1 MKYILGFC
9 LGLATILIGI
19 AIWQYLFCPQ
29 LDFTS
34 PSKFSGN
41 HWYNPYESS
50 NPANW
55 VKCNFHAHTRD
66 WGGLT
71 CGNGTPKD
79 LWKTYSELN
88 YRVHCISE
96 YQEINKDFAKD
107 SNYVPAYEHGY
118 NFMKAHQLVVG
129 DNSVT
134 WADFLLPQTLSNKQW
149 MLSHLNA
156 SPKNVVVLNHPEV
169 RAAYSTNDM
178 KYLSGYQCIEVL
190 NPNARSFSIWDA
202 ALSSGRPAFI
212 TANDDL
218 HHVLDRWDSGRFCT
232 WLNLSCANKE
242 SVVSALK
249 SGKGY
254 GMEIGFI
261 PGEDVGTR
269 RQRIRNNL
277 PLLEH
282 CTILHDT
289 LIVSFSRPAS
299 EIHFVGQGGK
309 ILQSNCGLINA
320 SYPIKNSDTYV
331 RTEAIFSDSVKI
343 YLNPIFRYKSHP
355 FILKSNYVINKSNTT
370 FTRFIGIMI
379 LMSWLLVILRLIFGR
394 EYLDRQSTDPL
405 LTDEP
410 EPVTVK
416 W

>member
-1 MKYILGFC
+1 MKYFFGFC
-9 LGLATILIGI
+9 LGLATVLIGI
-19 AIWQYLFCPQ
+19 AVWQYLFCPQ
-29 LDFTS
+29 LDFIS

-41 HWYNPYESS
+41 HWYNPYESTVS
-50 NPANW
+50 TNW

-66 WGGLT
+66 WAGLT

-79 LWKTYSELN
+79 VWKTYSELN

-96 YQEINKDFAKD
+96 YQEINKDYAKD

-129 DNSVT
+129 DNKVT
-134 WADFLLPQTLSNKQW
+134 WADFLFPQTLANKQW

-202 ALSSGRPAFI
+202 ALSSGRPVFI

-232 WLNLSCANKE
+232 WLNLASANRE

-261 PGEDVGTR
+261 PDEDVVAR
-269 RQRIRNNL
+269 RKRIRSNL
-277 PLLEH
+277 PFLEH
-282 CTILHDT
+282 CIIQHDS
-289 LIVSFSRPAS
+289 LVVDFSKPACK
-299 EIHFVGQGGK
+299 IKFVGQGGK
-309 ILQSNCGLINA
+309 ILQSNMDSNQA
-320 SYPIKNSDTYV
+320 SYSIQSNDTYV
-331 RTEAIFSDSVKI
+331 RTEAVFSDSAKI

-355 FILKSNYVINKSNTT
+355 FVMKSGYAINKSNTT
-370 FTRFIGIMI
+370 ITRFIGIMI
-379 LMSWLLVILRLIFGR
+379 LMGWVLVILRLVFDGKYTNI
-394 EYLDRQSTDPL
+394 QSPESL
-405 LTDEP
+405 MSDEP